1 MRPITVLAATTLL
14 ALGAMSPAGA
24 TYEGQ
29 EGRIAFG
36 AFEGADRTQGRHLVG
51 PAGRSRRCG
60 S

>member
-1 MRPITVLAATTLL
+1 MRTMTVLTATTLL

-36 AFEGADRTQGRHLVG
+36 AFVSTDRTQGDI
-51 PAGRSRRCG
+51 GRSDRTAGHCG